1 VSGQEAQ
8 RERRLGGL
16 SGAPGRF
23 AGRIDLSQR
32 QSCMVEKDPTRGGQ
46 LDAASAADHQLRAD
60 LVLQGPDLTTE
71 GRLRRVEP
79 PLGSDGQT
87 PLLGDSD
94 EIAEMP
100 QLHSVSHACEVW
112 SQLTKYW

>member
-1 VSGQEAQ
+1 
-8 RERRLGGL
+8 
-16 SGAPGRF
+16 
-23 AGRIDLSQR
+23 
-32 QSCMVEKDPTRGGQ
+32 MVQKDPTRGGQ
-46 LDAASAADHQLRAD
+46 LDAASTANHQLSAD
-60 LVLQGPDLTTE
+60 LVLQVPDLTTE

-79 PLGSDGQT
+79 PLGSHGET

-94 EIAEMP
+94 EIPKMP